1 MSSPNSSP
9 FVSPGTAHS
18 VHFHG
23 PFLEKNGRGAEQHT
37 IYRKR
42 TTQKFLQSDEEL
54 LTIVGPEDGSC
65 VCGDWVGAV
74 VSVSGT
80 SENWPALLDALE
92 DGVFHEGCQHRLEAY
107 SPENQGEAEFCTE
120 LALVAMQERRRENL
134 TRKASTSATDDTARL
149 QQEFAK
155 VYNAARSAEASGA
168 FDAALSKCE
177 AALEMLHEED
187 LFDVDQ
193 NRVEQVLKA
202 RIRGILSRPGSKE

>member
-1 MSSPNSSP
+1 
-9 FVSPGTAHS
+9 
-18 VHFHG
+18 
-23 PFLEKNGRGAEQHT
+23 
-37 IYRKR
+37 
-42 TTQKFLQSDEEL
+42 
-54 LTIVGPEDGSC
+54 
-65 VCGDWVGAV
+65 
-74 VSVSGT
+74 
-80 SENWPALLDALE
+80 
-92 DGVFHEGCQHRLEAY
+92 
-107 SPENQGEAEFCTE
+107 
-120 LALVAMQERRRENL
+120 MQERRRENL